1 MAVLLDTAEVL
12 YTLLAADAGLAADG
26 YPVYGPPG
34 LPVNWAGG
42 KAVVFWADGG
52 VGRER
57 LSLTAERVQLRCY
70 GADAESARVGY
81 RLLADALNR
90 RGHTRVTISGKT
102 YVLQYASLTSGP
114 YDLQEPET
122 RWVYVAAFYEVQFYE
137 RSVV

>member
-12 YTLLAADAGLAADG
+12 YTLLAADAALQTNGFS
-26 YPVYGPPG
+26 VYGPPG
-34 LPVNWAGG
+34 LPVNWTIG
-42 KAVVFWADGG
+42 KAVVFWGEGG

-57 LSLTAERVQLRCY
+57 LPLTNERVQLRCY
-70 GADAESARVGY
+70 GADAESARLGY

-90 RGHTRVTISGKT
+90 KGHTRVTISGKT

-137 RSVV
+137 RGV